1 MHNAAVLMGVLRISR
16 YMPISN
22 TEFTSISQHFIPQ
35 ALGVKSIGTDCSE
48 YLLIVTSIGQ
58 SFLFISLLFIELLE
72 IKNLDCITSYPI
84 HS

>member
-1 MHNAAVLMGVLRISR
+1 
-16 YMPISN
+16 MPISN
-22 TEFTSISQHFIPQ
+22 TEFTSISQHFISQ

-48 YLLIVTSIGQ
+48 YLFNITTIGQ
-58 SFLFISLLFIELLE
+58 TFLFISPIFIELLG